1 MISLQAWRASIG
13 CFANNKCGVPKIF
26 YKGHHT
32 SGSTI
37 CRSIIYLVLVFVLP
51 LVSTF
56 VYILCLFVLFLI
68 KDIRTFVYCS
78 NTSCTR
84 LMNDSI
90 MYVLNDSCFMF
101 ERYYQNVLLLSGD
114 IELNPG
120 PKPCKI
126 CPSCEMSVHIKKM
139 VCDCGHRFKNKG
151 SCPSHKHATIKL
163 SNENKKLA
171 MRSKRQLE
179 SKEEVLHRREVDK
192 LAHAKKRALET
203 PEKTEERH
211 MVDKLAHAKKRAL
224 ETPEKT
230 EERHIH
236 DRLAKANKMSLE
248 SEEQMLERRSRNLAS
263 QQKRQAN
270 ESEEQ
275 MIERRS
281 RNLASQQKR
290 QANESE
296 EQTLERRRSNLVC
309 KRKLKLL
316 ETDNQKHIRQ
326 YRNKL
331 SQARSR
337 QCSTIDKAIYKFQL
351 KIKVGAEFVCTS
363 CHRLMYRNCVVPCN
377 RGKYSHCDQELL
389 DSVLSSPYI
398 SNDGSVWMCNTC
410 DRSLKRGVMPAQCV
424 ANNLQLSEIP
434 PELAKLNPLEI
445 RLISLRIPFMKMVA
459 LPVGKQRS
467 IHGPAVNVPS
477 KLDTVC
483 TQLPRLPSQS
493 ELVPLKFKRK
503 LSYKN
508 HYMYDYVTPDNILNA
523 LRWLKINNPLYKD
536 IDINTDWV
544 TQSLH
549 DDDEMLCSLIE
560 NPPVTDMDVSEPP
573 PTSPTVVTCNS
584 SSSVDDVITAYSVL
598 SRVARERGFTIHEVP
613 RDGNCLFM
621 AISYQLKHCQIDSDV
636 MRSML
641 VTYLRDNPYFN
652 DTHCSNF
659 LTSVSSNDGYNA
671 DTEAPDEHDSYIAS
685 VVNPEEQAQLRWVKY
700 LDRLQNGAWG
710 DHIALQGICNMLEI
724 TVEVMQVACNYDT
737 VVTVSPTCGNS
748 SHKVYVGLVM
758 QYHYVGL
765 DPISNTSC
773 VTNIINDCNVE
784 NVNVNVNDTQQNS
797 ASVNTDELNDD
808 VIAQGDEHNLS
819 ITGGPQACSMLS
831 VENPETDNHI
841 YSIAPAEGEKPLSI
855 MFDIDFE
862 EMSNPDKFCVGTGGY
877 FTKRPVHLTFRK
889 YYNQRLLNVDG
900 RFARDLDYLFVA
912 QYVVECKQ
920 VFDSAF
926 NYIWRQKPHDGNIT
940 AHQAKD
946 PKSLGEYVR
955 QDKAYRFMKN
965 IRGSPPYYQR
975 TFYELLAMIRQLG
988 TPTWF
993 FTVSAAD
1000 LKWPD
1005 MIQVI
1010 AKQYNTYYTDD
1021 EVAELTFEER
1031 CNWIR
1036 RNPVAA
1042 ARHFQYRLN
1051 TLFTDFLKSEAHPL
1065 GEITDYA
1072 IRIEFQQRGSP
1083 HAHCVIWVKD
1093 APEFGVDDDSKVC
1106 AFIDQYITCNMPTEE
1121 GQLKDLVTLLQQHR
1135 HSKYCKRSGRCRF
1148 HFPHPPSNYTLIAY
1162 PSDDDNIADVI
1173 DRVSKCLSNVR
1184 KLLVE
1189 GKTDVSIDELL
1200 TLAEVT
1206 HTDYKEAISTT
1217 TSGNVVV
1224 LKREPKDCNVNNY
1237 NVHVLKAWQ
1246 ANMDIQYVLN
1256 PYACVMYVASYMTK
1270 TEKSMG
1276 ELLRQAAT
1284 EERTAQLSQQ
1294 LRKVGTAFLTHREV
1308 SAQEAAYRLLSMPMK
1323 QLTREVVFIDTSVKS
1338 ERITVMKSS
1347 KFLNE
1352 LDDNDTDVFC
1362 KSMIDRYQHRPHVL
1376 ASMCLAEFVAN
1387 YRVKYKSND
1396 DNYDDVLPCEDIDV
1410 SSLKTIKL
1418 TDNFGTMYK
1427 RNREAVI
1434 RFHRYSKDSD
1444 PKNWYRAK
1452 LMLYYPWY
1460 NESTD
1465 LLGGFESYEEHY
1477 NNVHSQ
1483 IIENET
1489 KYSEA
1494 DIEDINIDNDG
1505 PPQHVWDD
1513 LAPSTEHN
1521 RGHDNEEGTEEL
1533 STLEQEDLNDNAAML
1548 NEPCSGPAEL
1558 ANRFE
1563 SAVNKD
1569 IIPADEYRSLMRGL
1583 NYKQKEIVMFN
1594 CKWCKETVV
1603 ALKYGRKVKP
1613 YHVFVSGPGGVGKS
1627 HIIRLIQSDTLKL
1640 LKLSGNFEP
1649 DDVIVLLT
1657 APTGVAAFNI
1667 GGMTLH
1673 SAFLLGRNK
1682 FSEYQSLSHDRVN
1695 TLRLKLSKL
1704 KLLIIDEVSM
1714 VGCNMLLDI
1723 HKRLNEILVQPNN
1736 VMFGNVS
1743 ILAVGDLYQLPPVGQ
1758 PPLFN
1763 TMPDLQL
1770 SSLYGSGSLWKEL
1783 FKMIELHEIMRQ
1795 RGDSRFI
1802 ELLCRVRTGECT
1814 DNDVNLLKTRVITPD
1829 IPNYPT
1835 HALHV
1840 YRINDAVDKRNTFM
1854 LNSLASEDQQYTIN
1868 ACDSVT
1874 GQTRHIDLSTVSD
1887 KRSET
1892 GNLHSVLKIA
1902 VGARVMLTVN
1912 VNVSDG
1918 LVNGARGEIVH
1929 IIANAD
1935 HKVTKI
1941 LVKFDDPNVGQQ
1953 AIKCSVY
1960 RNTYSNAVPLSKVE
1974 VKFYA
1979 RGRRGSEITR
1989 YQFPL
1994 TLAWA
1999 TTIHKVQGL
2008 TLNEIVVDMDGS
2020 SRFSPGQAYV
2030 AFSRV
2035 KTLEGLYILNFN
2047 ASGIKK
2053 SAKVHEEMIRL
2064 NDNLLNA
2071 SMTLKC
2077 CDLPT
2082 NTVTI
2087 AFLNVRSIMGKLP
2100 DIEADMSLTN
2110 ASILAFCETW
2120 LSPTQDSPN
2129 LREGHVVLRCDRTVD
2144 NTHGGV
2150 LLSIPQSMSPSN
2162 VIRIN
2167 RNGIEVLAT
2176 TILLSNYT
2184 YVQLVLLYRSPSV
2197 PIQSLISVLMYM
2209 FDIIDCSIP
2218 TVVMGDF
2225 NEDMSNY
2232 YLQSTAESHQ
2242 TPQLLKL
2249 MSDNDYS
2256 QLVENPTTD
2265 RGTLIDHIYYNKN
2278 CDNVILE
2285 IADCYYSDHDTVFC
2299 SVAI

>member
-1 MISLQAWRASIG
+1 MIH
-13 CFANNKCGVPKIF
+13 NKTVP
-26 YKGHHT
+26 
-32 SGSTI
+32 
-37 CRSIIYLVLVFVLP
+37 
-51 LVSTF
+51 VS
-56 VYILCLFVLFLI
+56 
-68 KDIRTFVYCS
+68 
-78 NTSCTR
+78 
-84 LMNDSI
+84 
-90 MYVLNDSCFMF
+90 
-101 ERYYQNVLLLSGD
+101 
-114 IELNPG
+114 
-120 PKPCKI
+120 
-126 CPSCEMSVHIKKM
+126 
-139 VCDCGHRFKNKG
+139 
-151 SCPSHKHATIKL
+151 
-163 SNENKKLA
+163 
-171 MRSKRQLE
+171 
-179 SKEEVLHRREVDK
+179 
-192 LAHAKKRALET
+192 
-203 PEKTEERH
+203 
-211 MVDKLAHAKKRAL
+211 
-224 ETPEKT
+224 
-230 EERHIH
+230 
-236 DRLAKANKMSLE
+236 
-248 SEEQMLERRSRNLAS
+248 
-263 QQKRQAN
+263 
-270 ESEEQ
+270 
-275 MIERRS
+275 
-281 RNLASQQKR
+281 
-290 QANESE
+290 
-296 EQTLERRRSNLVC
+296 
-309 KRKLKLL
+309 
-316 ETDNQKHIRQ
+316 
-326 YRNKL
+326 
-331 SQARSR
+331 
-337 QCSTIDKAIYKFQL
+337 
-351 KIKVGAEFVCTS
+351 
-363 CHRLMYRNCVVPCN
+363 
-377 RGKYSHCDQELL
+377 
-389 DSVLSSPYI
+389 
-398 SNDGSVWMCNTC
+398 
-410 DRSLKRGVMPAQCV
+410 
-424 ANNLQLSEIP
+424 
-434 PELAKLNPLEI
+434 
-445 RLISLRIPFMKMVA
+445 
-459 LPVGKQRS
+459 
-467 IHGPAVNVPS
+467 
-477 KLDTVC
+477 
-483 TQLPRLPSQS
+483 
-493 ELVPLKFKRK
+493 
-503 LSYKN
+503 
-508 HYMYDYVTPDNILNA
+508 
-523 LRWLKINNPLYKD
+523 
-536 IDINTDWV
+536 
-544 TQSLH
+544 
-549 DDDEMLCSLIE
+549 
-560 NPPVTDMDVSEPP
+560 
-573 PTSPTVVTCNS
+573 
-584 SSSVDDVITAYSVL
+584 
-598 SRVARERGFTIHEVP
+598 
-613 RDGNCLFM
+613 
-621 AISYQLKHCQIDSDV
+621 
-636 MRSML
+636 
-641 VTYLRDNPYFN
+641 
-652 DTHCSNF
+652 
-659 LTSVSSNDGYNA
+659 
-671 DTEAPDEHDSYIAS
+671 
-685 VVNPEEQAQLRWVKY
+685 
-700 LDRLQNGAWG
+700 
-710 DHIALQGICNMLEI
+710 
-724 TVEVMQVACNYDT
+724 
-737 VVTVSPTCGNS
+737 
-748 SHKVYVGLVM
+748 
-758 QYHYVGL
+758 
-765 DPISNTSC
+765 
-773 VTNIINDCNVE
+773 
-784 NVNVNVNDTQQNS
+784 
-797 ASVNTDELNDD
+797 TDELNDD

-819 ITGGPQACSMLS
+819 ITGGPQACSVLS

-940 AHQAKD
+940 ANQARD
-946 PKSLGEYVR
+946 PKSLGEYVH

-1173 DRVSKCLSNVR
+1173 DRVSKCLSNVK

-1206 HTDYKEAISTT
+1206 PTDYKEAISTT

-1237 NVHVLKAWQ
+1237 NAHVLKAWQ

-1294 LRKVGTAFLTHREV
+1294 LRKVGTSFLTHREV

-1362 KSMIDRYQHRPHVL
+1362 KSMIDRYQHRPRVL

-1387 YRVKYKSND
+1387 YRVKYESND
-1396 DNYDDVLPCEDIDV
+1396 DNDDVLPCEDVDI

-1477 NNVHSQ
+1477 INMHSQ
-1483 IIENET
+1483 IIENER

-1494 DIEDINIDNDG
+1494 DIEHINIDDSS
-1505 PPQHVWDD
+1505 PPQHMWDD

-1521 RGHDNEEGTEEL
+1521 RGRDNEEGTEEL

-1548 NEPCSGPAEL
+1548 NEPGNSRSGPAEL

-1563 SAVNKD
+1563 SAVNKAV
-1569 IIPADEYRSLMRGL
+1569 IPADEYRSLMRGL
-1583 NYKQKEIVMFN
+1583 NFKQREIVMFN
-1594 CKWCKETVV
+1594 RKWCKETVV

-1613 YHVFVSGPGGVGKS
+1613 YRVFVSGPGGVGKS

-1640 LKLSGNFEP
+1640 LKLSGSFEP

-1673 SAFLLGRNK
+1673 SALLLGRNK

-1763 TMPDLQL
+1763 TMHNLQL
-1770 SSLYGSGSLWKEL
+1770 SSLYGTGSLWKEL
-1783 FKMIELHEIMRQ
+1783 FKMIELHEI
-1795 RGDSRFI
+1795 I
-1802 ELLCRVRTGECT
+1802 ER
-1814 DNDVNLLKTRVITPD
+1814 
-1829 IPNYPT
+1829 
-1835 HALHV
+1835 
-1840 YRINDAVDKRNTFM
+1840 
-1854 LNSLASEDQQYTIN
+1854 
-1868 ACDSVT
+1868 
-1874 GQTRHIDLSTVSD
+1874 
-1887 KRSET
+1887 
-1892 GNLHSVLKIA
+1892 
-1902 VGARVMLTVN
+1902 
-1912 VNVSDG
+1912 
-1918 LVNGARGEIVH
+1918 
-1929 IIANAD
+1929 
-1935 HKVTKI
+1935 
-1941 LVKFDDPNVGQQ
+1941 
-1953 AIKCSVY
+1953 
-1960 RNTYSNAVPLSKVE
+1960 
-1974 VKFYA
+1974 
-1979 RGRRGSEITR
+1979 
-1989 YQFPL
+1989 
-1994 TLAWA
+1994 
-1999 TTIHKVQGL
+1999 
-2008 TLNEIVVDMDGS
+2008 
-2020 SRFSPGQAYV
+2020 
-2030 AFSRV
+2030 
-2035 KTLEGLYILNFN
+2035 
-2047 ASGIKK
+2047 
-2053 SAKVHEEMIRL
+2053 
-2064 NDNLLNA
+2064 
-2071 SMTLKC
+2071 
-2077 CDLPT
+2077 
-2082 NTVTI
+2082 
-2087 AFLNVRSIMGKLP
+2087 
-2100 DIEADMSLTN
+2100 
-2110 ASILAFCETW
+2110 
-2120 LSPTQDSPN
+2120 
-2129 LREGHVVLRCDRTVD
+2129 
-2144 NTHGGV
+2144 
-2150 LLSIPQSMSPSN
+2150 
-2162 VIRIN
+2162 
-2167 RNGIEVLAT
+2167 
-2176 TILLSNYT
+2176 
-2184 YVQLVLLYRSPSV
+2184 
-2197 PIQSLISVLMYM
+2197 
-2209 FDIIDCSIP
+2209 
-2218 TVVMGDF
+2218 
-2225 NEDMSNY
+2225 
-2232 YLQSTAESHQ
+2232 
-2242 TPQLLKL
+2242 
-2249 MSDNDYS
+2249 
-2256 QLVENPTTD
+2256 
-2265 RGTLIDHIYYNKN
+2265 
-2278 CDNVILE
+2278 
-2285 IADCYYSDHDTVFC
+2285 
-2299 SVAI
+2299 